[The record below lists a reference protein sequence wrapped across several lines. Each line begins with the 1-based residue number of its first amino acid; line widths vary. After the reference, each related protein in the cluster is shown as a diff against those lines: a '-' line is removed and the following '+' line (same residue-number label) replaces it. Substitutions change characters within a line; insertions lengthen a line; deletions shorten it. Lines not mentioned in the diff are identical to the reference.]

1 MRRSRERR
9 VRVSVLAA
17 LLCGLV
23 GAHSAVAQDVPI
35 WIPPPPDPP
44 PPMLFPPDPTPSPPR
59 HLVLENQ
66 YFDGSVEGLRA
77 YLESIKSTDAR
88 LYAQLSPDV
97 TQLESRLATARGLL
111 VGGLV
116 VGLLAPMVGFFARQ
130 DCSGTA
136 SPAALSSC
144 GEDNMDILMV
154 AGTVGLMAMIG
165 GAAAYWSMAPHDQ
178 DLLQVVNK
186 HNRVSPTPLR
196 LQIGYDPAQRHALAG
211 ATLSF

>member
-1 MRRSRERR
+1 
-9 VRVSVLAA
+9 

-23 GAHSAVAQDVPI
+23 GARSAVAQDVPI

-44 PPMLFPPDPTPSPPR
+44 PPVVFPPPDPTPSPPR

-77 YLESIKSTDAR
+77 YLESIKSTNAP
-88 LYAQLSPDV
+88 LYSQLSPDV

-111 VGGLV
+111 VGGLAV
-116 VGLLAPMVGFFARQ
+116 SFLSFIGGFVARQ
-130 DCSGTA
+130 DCSGAT
-136 SPAALSSC
+136 SPAALGAC
-144 GEDNMDILMV
+144 GQDNMDVLMV
-154 AGTVGLMAMIG
+154 AGALGLMAMIG
-165 GAAAYWSMAPHDQ
+165 GTAAYWSMAPRGQ

-186 HNRVSPTPLR
+186 HNRISPRPLR
-196 LQIGYDPAQRHALAG
+196 LQIGYDPAQRQALAG